1 MAPLR
6 PLSWGHRRLW
16 RWCWQVAQSG
26 PVSPHR
32 ARGGW
37 DLMQMSPSSPR
48 DSLEPRGIVPCLQLG
63 QLRLQQDA
71 PCGSP
76 AGSKGQGAGF
86 PFQAR
91 PAQQSRQGAAA
102 KLQETGHLIH
112 ALCHPP
118 AQAILNPLI
127 WAAVVCYIRALARP
141 SLQPPRDTCHREVWL
156 RCLLLQAAWAPACGC
171 GSPSQPW
178 SALESESLACESRL
192 SS

>member
-1 MAPLR
+1 MGTQTPVEVVLAGSAER
-6 PLSWGHRRLW
+6 PRG
-16 RWCWQVAQSG
+16 
-26 PVSPHR
+26 VSPHR

-127 WAAVVCYIRALARP
+127 WAAVVCYIRVLARP
-141 SLQPPRDTCHREVWL
+141 SLQPPRGL
-156 RCLLLQAAWAPACGC
+156 APMPPPPGSLGSCLWV
-171 GSPSQPW
+171 
-178 SALESESLACESRL
+178 RL
-192 SS
+192 SFPALVCLGVREPCV